1 MLKLFP
7 KRVKLRVYGT
17 EYFEIKNVS
26 FKIVNFHS

>member
-7 KRVKLRVYGT
+7 KRVKLKVCGT
-17 EYFEIKNVS
+17 GYSEIKNVS